1 MLPDLRANPPRD
13 FELIDAMLALMMA
26 QAHECI
32 WQKAVMEHMKHGT
45 VARLAIKVSDF
56 YDTFLQ
62 QLEATTYVP
71 EHWRRY
77 AESKSNYFT
86 AIAQYQK
93 ANEAISNGRYGEEI
107 ARLHLAKFSN
117 AIATAH
123 IRSDTQ
129 LLHPSF
135 NDQILSLEQSI
146 ERDLLRA
153 EKDNDVVYMETIPES
168 NQLAPILR
176 SDMVK
181 PTIPNFISNPD
192 YWLILADRPD
202 DPFFIKRP
210 LFEKLV
216 PFAVHQAASVY
227 ADKKDYIVQI
237 EILAKI
243 KELAAEREK

>member
-1 MLPDLRANPPRD
+1 M
-13 FELIDAMLALMMA
+13 IALMMA

-45 VARLAIKVSDF
+45 IARLAIKVSEL
-56 YDTFLQ
+56 YDTFLE
-62 QLEATTYVP
+62 QLGSTTYIP

-86 AIAQYQK
+86 AVAQYQK

-123 IRSDTQ
+123 IRSDSL
-129 LLHPSF
+129 LLHPSV
-135 NDQILSLEQSI
+135 NEQILALEQSI
-146 ERDLLRA
+146 ERDLVRA
-153 EKDNDVVYMETIPES
+153 EKDNDVVYMETVPEA

-181 PTIPNFISNPD
+181 PMTPSFVSNPD
-192 YWLILADRPD
+192 YWLVLTDRPN

-227 ADKKDYIVQI
+227 ADKKDYIVQV
-237 EILAKI
+237 EIVAKNQ
-243 KELAAEREK
+243 ELTVEREK